1 MRRKERNRSLSSL
14 RRQESKDTAAK
25 RCSGRGQTERAGAES
40 PASNEAK
47 ESRAVSPP
55 TPCKEER
62 TNEIGGQKRALSA
75 AGPEERKRVCIMC
88 SKPSDEMICGAC
100 ADKVSADA
108 LEKKRWE
115 ETGKP

>member
-1 MRRKERNRSLSSL
+1 MRRKGRSRSLSNL
-14 RRQESKDTAAK
+14 RRQEPKETAAK
-25 RCSGRGQTERAGAES
+25 GCSGCDQTERAGVES

-55 TPCKEER
+55 KTCKEER
-62 TNEIGGQKRALSA
+62 TDATGGEKRALSV
-75 AGPEERKRVCIMC
+75 AGPEGRKRVCIIC

-115 ETGKP
+115 EKGKP

>member
-40 PASNEAK
+40 PASNKAK
-47 ESRAVSPP
+47 ESRAISPP
-55 TPCKEER
+55 KTCKEER
-62 TNEIGGQKRALSA
+62 TDATGTEEKALSA
-75 AGPEERKRVCIMC
+75 PGPEGRKRVCIIC
-88 SKPSDEMICGAC
+88 GKASDEMICGAC